1 MAIFEKSTRST
12 INESYIALL
21 DSEGELVA
29 FINPVKGVPQ
39 DLLMEQLEAK
49 GLNVEI
55 RDPRENRTTLTL

>member
-12 INESYIALL
+12 TNESYIALL

-39 DLLMEQLEAK
+39 ELLIEQLRKK
-49 GLNVEI
+49 GLTVEV
-55 RDPRENRTTLTL
+55 RDPREDRTSLTL